1 MAKRTESQRDGYSD
15 TWYLGLLSLHVSVMS
30 QERLPE
36 LPLRHMAA
44 QTSAVQPSDFTHDTQ
59 AVSGIN
65 ILAQLGGDGLQSL
78 RERFCLVCNSN
89 IMSYTV
95 GTVLGT
101 LCKTMQQD
109 TISVE
114 SKPSELGAYQL
125 GRSDGG
131 LSLCND

>member
-1 MAKRTESQRDGYSD
+1 
-15 TWYLGLLSLHVSVMS
+15 MS

-44 QTSAVQPSDFTHDTQ
+44 QTSAVQPSDFRHDTQ

-65 ILAQLGGDGLQSL
+65 ILAQLGGDALQSL
-78 RERFCLVCNSN
+78 QERLCLVCNSN
-89 IMSYTV
+89 ITSYIV
-95 GTVLGT
+95 RTVLGT
-101 LCKTMQQD
+101 SCKTMQQD
-109 TISVE
+109 AIRVE
-114 SKPSELGAYQL
+114 SKPSKIGAHQL

>member
-15 TWYLGLLSLHVSVMS
+15 TWYSGPPSLHVSVTS

-78 RERFCLVCNSN
+78 QR
-89 IMSYTV
+89 
-95 GTVLGT
+95 
-101 LCKTMQQD
+101 
-109 TISVE
+109 
-114 SKPSELGAYQL
+114 
-125 GRSDGG
+125 
-131 LSLCND
+131 